1 MLLSSMDT
9 LLYLLQYYLLCG
21 HFARAVSNMMNIFFT
36 ILFFNFFEDFVMLIV
51 HTQVTTYISFY
62 FYILITKIADI
73 NLWLIIDSNLDK
85 TRHYIFKKT
94 IHEYF
99 HLMLFRNFTLPVY
112 YDNALCYW
120 KIFFIQWH
128 TSLNKYFHILVL
140 DLMAAW

>member
-21 HFARAVSNMMNIFFT
+21 RFARAVSNMMNIYFT

-51 HTQVTTYISFY
+51 HTQVTKYISFY

-85 TRHYIFKKT
+85 TDTTLLKKQ
-94 IHEYF
+94 
-99 HLMLFRNFTLPVY
+99 FT
-112 YDNALCYW
+112 NT
-120 KIFFIQWH
+120 FI
-128 TSLNKYFHILVL
+128 
-140 DLMAAW
+140 

>member
-1 MLLSSMDT
+1 MLLSSMNT

-21 HFARAVSNMMNIFFT
+21 HFARAVSNMMNIYFT

-99 HLMLFRNFTLPVY
+99 HLMLFKKFYTPSLLWQRTLLLE
-112 YDNALCYW
+112 D
-120 KIFFIQWH
+120 IFYTMTYI
-128 TSLNKYFHILVL
+128 TE
-140 DLMAAW
+140 

>member
-1 MLLSSMDT
+1 MLLSSLDT

-51 HTQVTTYISFY
+51 HTQVTTYMSFY

-85 TRHYIFKKT
+85 TDTTFLKKQFTNTFIWCFLEILHSQFIMTTHFVIGRYFLHNDIHHWINIF
-94 IHEYF
+94 
-99 HLMLFRNFTLPVY
+99 
-112 YDNALCYW
+112 
-120 KIFFIQWH
+120 IF
-128 TSLNKYFHILVL
+128 LY
-140 DLMAAW
+140 